1 MSAVDALTGSC
12 ILMRDSYIRQAI
24 LMLSLRVIIERPI
37 SRGTPDMRK
46 LVYIVFL
53 SLLYMLPNTA
63 QAHHSFAAEY
73 DIDKYITLQ
82 GTVSEVRFRNPH
94 VQILLDVDDNG
105 ETTRW
110 NVAGQSVA
118 ALRRRGIVADVIAVG
133 DAVTVSGHAGRNGT
147 KKLYLDVV
155 ITAAGVRYS
164 IFGDDTK
171 RAAAAAATEAV
182 SLSASSIAA
191 ALPGHWA
198 FDVDKTLP
206 GAPLHLEFVA
216 AGDGLNAIFDNEVID
231 VVVGE
236 ESFTMVLDREN
247 LGGFPAQLQ
256 LTGTIV
262 DGAIA
267 GTVDMI
273 AGYTNFPNLDAKT
286 FTAARTTAED
296 WQADSGAQMN
306 PVDITGVWSRKIGL
320 GPIGRTNPQLNE
332 TGLARHR
339 EYQKGLYDP
348 TLRCKPAGPMRKYAQ
363 PGNIEIMATTNRLTM
378 LYANSSAIR
387 RFWFDRAQHNPD
399 RPHDVMGESLATW
412 DGSTLVVETE
422 SLAEAVLTHNAEPIS
437 DEARVVERLWLDDSG
452 DLIMEATLHDPKY
465 YARPVVRRVQM
476 KRSDDQDM
484 IYSPCD
490 PDSFYRSLQLDDA
503 LDSYYEYQP
512 ETAPAQR

>member
-1 MSAVDALTGSC
+1 
-12 ILMRDSYIRQAI
+12 MRQ
-24 LMLSLRVIIERPI
+24 
-37 SRGTPDMRK
+37 

-53 SLLYMLPNTA
+53 SVSCMLPTTG

-73 DIDKYITLQ
+73 DIDNYITLQ
-82 GTVSEVRFRNPH
+82 GTISEVRFRNPH
-94 VQILLDVDDNG
+94 VQILLDVDHDG
-105 ETTRW
+105 EVTRW

-118 ALRRRGIVADVIAVG
+118 ALRRRGIVADIIAVG
-133 DAVTVSGHAGRNGT
+133 DEVTFSGHAGRDGAR
-147 KKLYLDVV
+147 KLYLDVLV
-155 ITAAGVRYS
+155 TAAGVRYS
-164 IFGDDTK
+164 VFGDDTK
-171 RAAAAAATEAV
+171 RAAAAVATEAV
-182 SLSASSIAA
+182 SLADSSIAT

-206 GAPLHLEFVA
+206 GAPLHLEFAVD
-216 AGDGLNAIFDNEVID
+216 GDELHAIFDNELID

-236 ESFTMVLDREN
+236 DSFTMVLEREN
-247 LGGFPAQLQ
+247 LAGFPAKLQ
-256 LTGTIV
+256 LNGKIV
-262 DGAIA
+262 DGEIA

-286 FTAARTTAED
+286 FSAVRTSSEE
-296 WQADSGAQMN
+296 WQARSGEQMS
-306 PVDITGVWSRKIGL
+306 PVEFTGVWSRKIGL
-320 GPIGRTNPQLNE
+320 GPIGRTNPHLNE
-332 TGLARHR
+332 TGMARHA

-363 PGNIEIMATTNRLTM
+363 PGNIEILATTNRLTM

-387 RFWFDRAQHNPD
+387 RFWFDREQHNPD
-399 RPHDVMGESLATW
+399 RPHDVMGESLVTW
-412 DGSTLVVETE
+412 DGSTLVVETQ

-437 DEARVVERLWLDDSG
+437 DEARVVERIWLDDSG

-503 LDSYYEYQP
+503 LESYYEHQP
-512 ETAPAQR
+512 ATAPAQR

>member
-1 MSAVDALTGSC
+1 MRQLVHITILLAVLV
-12 ILMRDSYIRQAI
+12 IPSY
-24 LMLSLRVIIERPI
+24 S
-37 SRGTPDMRK
+37 
-46 LVYIVFL
+46 
-53 SLLYMLPNTA
+53 

-73 DIDKYITLQ
+73 DINNYITLQ
-82 GTVSEVRFRNPH
+82 GTISEIRFRNPH
-94 VQILLDVDDNG
+94 VQILLDVDGDG
-105 ETTRW
+105 EVTRW

-118 ALRRRGIVADVIAVG
+118 ALRRRGIVADILTIG
-133 DAVTVSGHAGRNGT
+133 DAITVSGNAGRDGAR
-147 KKLYLDVV
+147 KLYLDVV
-155 ITAAGVRYS
+155 ITAAGDRYS
-164 IFGDDTK
+164 VFGDDTK
-171 RAAAAAATEAV
+171 RAGAAVEIEAV
-182 SLSASSIAA
+182 SLADSSIAA

-206 GAPLHLEFVA
+206 GAPLHLEFTTD
-216 AGDGLNAIFDNEVID
+216 GDEIHAIFDHEVMD

-236 ESFTMVLDREN
+236 DSFTMVLQREN

-256 LTGTIV
+256 LHGKIV
-262 DGAIA
+262 GGAIA
-267 GTVDMI
+267 GTVQMI
-273 AGYTNFPNLDAKT
+273 AGYTNFPNLDATT
-286 FTAARTTAED
+286 FSAVRSSAED
-296 WQADSGAQMN
+296 WQPESGAQMN
-306 PVDITGVWSRKIGL
+306 PVDFTGVWSRTIGL
-320 GPIGRTNPQLNE
+320 GPIGRTNPQLND
-332 TGLARHR
+332 TGLARHS

-363 PGNIEIMATTNRLTM
+363 PGNIEILATTNRLTM

-412 DGSTLVVETE
+412 DGSTLVIETK
-422 SLAEAVLTHNAEPIS
+422 SLAEAVLTHNAEPVS
-437 DEARVVERLWLDDSG
+437 AAARIVERIWLDDSG
-452 DLIMEATLHDPKY
+452 DLIMEATLHDPQY

-503 LDSYYEYQP
+503 LDSYYEHQP

>member
-1 MSAVDALTGSC
+1 
-12 ILMRDSYIRQAI
+12 MRQ
-24 LMLSLRVIIERPI
+24 
-37 SRGTPDMRK
+37 
-46 LVYIVFL
+46 LVCIVFL
-53 SLLYMLPNTA
+53 SFLYLLANTG

-73 DIDKYITLQ
+73 DINNYITMQ
-82 GTVSEVRFRNPH
+82 GTISEVRFRNPH

-105 ETTRW
+105 ETTHW

-118 ALRRRGIVADVIAVG
+118 ALRRRGIVADEFSVG
-133 DAVTVSGHAGRNGT
+133 DAVTVSGHAGRNGS

-171 RAAAAAATEAV
+171 RAAAVAATEAV
-182 SLSASSIAA
+182 SLAESSIAEI
-191 ALPGHWA
+191 LPGHWA

-216 AGDGLNAIFDNEVID
+216 NGDGLEAIFDNEVID

-236 ESFTMVLDREN
+236 DSFTMILNREN

-256 LTGTIV
+256 LTGMIV
-262 DGAIA
+262 DDAIA

-286 FTAARTTAED
+286 FSATRTTAAD
-296 WQADSGAQMN
+296 WQAGSDTQMN
-306 PVDITGVWSRKIGL
+306 PVDLTGVWSRKIGL
-320 GPIGRTNPQLNE
+320 GPIGRTNPHLNE
-332 TGLARHR
+332 AGRARHS
-339 EYQKGLYDP
+339 EYQMGLYDP

-363 PGNIEIMATTNRLTM
+363 PGNIEIVATTNRLTM

-387 RFWFDRAQHNPD
+387 RIWFDREQHNPE
-399 RPHDVMGESLATW
+399 RAHDVMGESLATW
-412 DGSTLVVETE
+412 DGSTLVVETQ
-422 SLAEAVLTHNAEPIS
+422 SLTEAVLTHNAEPIS
-437 DEARVVERLWLDDSG
+437 DEARVIERFWLDDSG
-452 DLIMEATLHDPKY
+452 DLVMEATLYDPKY

-476 KRSDDQDM
+476 KRSDDKDM

-503 LDSYYEYQP
+503 LDSYFEHQP
-512 ETAPAQR
+512 ETAPAPR